1 MRAANSEHF
10 MTTAARPLLPLLAML
25 LFHVTTIPAGAQGL
39 TKVSVVLNFA
49 ADGGAAGFYHA
60 LERGYFRELGLEV
73 SIEPSKGSADAITR
87 AASQASDIGIGDIS
101 TLVEFTSRRPEIAP
115 KAVFILH
122 NRSPQAVIALKS
134 SGIAKLG
141 DLKGRILGQGPA
153 DAPSRMFP
161 AVANIAGID
170 MSKIEIRQFSPQL
183 RDTMLITKQVDAVTG
198 FDSTVLFNLK
208 ANGVAVDD
216 ATVIY
221 YADNGLDVYGN
232 AILPN
237 PAFLQAKP
245 DAVRAFVRAAARGW
259 RDAIADPK
267 AAMESL
273 GKHNNLAKLDI
284 EGDRLSWLG
293 SHQIVTPTTR
303 KDGIGA
309 YDRERLAQ
317 NIAQVGK
324 AFGLTRVPD
333 VAEIYDDRFMPPLEE
348 RLPLQ

>member
-1 MRAANSEHF
+1 MK
-10 MTTAARPLLPLLAML
+10 TAAGSLLTLAALVLL
-25 LFHVTTIPAGAQGL
+25 HPTTTPATAQGL
-39 TKVSVVLNFA
+39 TKVGVVLNFA

-60 LERGYFRELGLEV
+60 LERGYFRELGLDV

-87 AASQASDIGIGDIS
+87 AASQSSDIGIGDIS
-101 TLVEFTSRRPEIAP
+101 TLVEFASRRPEIAP

-134 SGIAKLG
+134 SGIAKLA
-141 DLKGRILGQGPA
+141 DLQGRILGQGPA
-153 DAPSRMFP
+153 DAASRMFP
-161 AVANIAGID
+161 AVANIAGLD
-170 MSKIEIRQFSPQL
+170 LSRIEIRQFSPQL
-183 RDTMLITKQVDAVTG
+183 RDTMLLTKQVDAVTG

-208 ANGVAVDD
+208 GNGVAVDD

-232 AILPN
+232 AVLAN

-245 DAVRAFVRAAARGW
+245 DAVKAFVRAAARGW

-284 EGDRLSWLG
+284 EGERLAWLG

-303 KDGIGA
+303 KEGIGA
-309 YDRERLAQ
+309 YDRDRLAQ

-324 AFGLTRVPD
+324 AFGLTRIPE
-333 VAEIYDDRFMPPLEE
+333 VAEIYDDRFLPPREE
-348 RLPLQ
+348 RMPIQ